1 MAGEPRALE
10 SLGRLSGLVNLEER
24 YSGKSVFVTGHT
36 GFKGS
41 WLTEW
46 LLLLGARVTGYSLPP
61 SAVPALFTQLGL
73 RNRVTHFE
81 ADIRQGDYLRQV
93 ILETRPEFVFHLA
106 AQPLVR
112 LSYAEPR
119 ETYDVNVMGTINVL
133 EGLRALPH
141 PCTSVF
147 VTTDKCYAEKV
158 SIDSYREEDALG
170 GHDPYS
176 SSKAAA
182 ELAIAAYRRSFFS
195 QRESKIALAS
205 ARAGNV
211 LGGGDWAADRLA
223 PDCIRSLM
231 SGESI
236 AIRNRSATRPWQYV
250 LDPLSGYLELGAALS
265 QQLQSRE
272 TVHVPAAGSVPREDL
287 ASAFN
292 FGPGTGSERTVLEL
306 VEEILK
312 HWPGTW
318 RDKMEPAAP
327 RETMNLRLATD
338 KALRLLGWSPTYDFQ
353 QTVKSAVEWY
363 RESAS
368 FALEDADRFVEIT
381 HRQISEYLA
390 CRENKTLAALH

>member
-1 MAGEPRALE
+1 
-10 SLGRLSGLVNLEER
+10 VNLERR

-61 SAVPALFTQLGL
+61 STKPALFTQLGL

-81 ADIRQGDYLRQV
+81 ADIRQRDYLRQV
-93 ILETRPEFVFHLA
+93 MLETRPEFVFHLA

-133 EGLRALPH
+133 EGLRALH
-141 PCTSVF
+141 YPCASVC
-147 VTTDKCYAEKV
+147 VTTDKCYAEKA

-211 LGGGDWAADRLA
+211 LGGGDWSADRIV
-223 PDCIRSLM
+223 PDSIRSLVR
-231 SGESI
+231 GEPV
-236 AIRNRSATRPWQYV
+236 AIRNPSATRPWQYV

-265 QQLQSRE
+265 QHLQSRK
-272 TVHVPAAGSVPREDL
+272 TVHASTVDPIPGEDL
-287 ASAFN
+287 AAAFN
-292 FGPGTGSERTVLEL
+292 FGPGTRSERTVLEL

-318 RDKMEPAAP
+318 RDKMEQAAP
-327 RETMNLRLATD
+327 REAMNLRLAAD

-353 QTVKSAVEWY
+353 QTVKSTVEWY
-363 RESAS
+363 RKSAS
-368 FALEDADRFVEIT
+368 FALEDAGRFVEIT
-381 HRQISEYLA
+381 HRQITEYLA
-390 CRENKTLAALH
+390 CREKKALAALH

>member
-1 MAGEPRALE
+1 M
-10 SLGRLSGLVNLEER
+10 NLEER
-24 YSGKSVFVTGHT
+24 YAGKSVFVTGHT

-61 SAVPALFTQLGL
+61 STEPALFTQLRL
-73 RNRVTHFE
+73 RNRVAHFE
-81 ADIRQGDYLRQV
+81 GDIRQDDYLRQV
-93 ILETRPEFVFHLA
+93 MLKTKPEFVFHMA

-112 LSYAEPR
+112 LAHAEAK

-133 EGLRALPH
+133 EALREFSH
-141 PCTSVF
+141 PCAAVF
-147 VTTDKCYAEKV
+147 ITTDKCYAEKA
-158 SIDSYREEDALG
+158 SADGYREDDALG
-170 GHDPYS
+170 GYEPYG

-195 QRESKIALAS
+195 ETGSMIALAS
-205 ARAGNV
+205 ARAGNA
-211 LGGGDWAADRLA
+211 LGGGDWAADRIV

-231 SGESI
+231 SGQSI

-265 QQLQSRE
+265 QQLQARE
-272 TVHVPAAGSVPREDL
+272 TEHAAKTCLTPSEDV

-292 FGPGTGSERTVLEL
+292 FGPGHDSEHTVLEL
-306 VEEILK
+306 VQEILK
-312 HWPGTW
+312 HWPGAW
-318 RDKMEPAAP
+318 HDKKEQAAP
-327 RETMNLRLATD
+327 REAMHLRLATG

-353 QTVKSAVEWY
+353 QTVESTVEWY
-363 RESAS
+363 RESVS
-368 FALEDADRFVEIT
+368 FTLEDSSRFVEIT
-381 HRQISEYLA
+381 HRQITEYLA

>member
-1 MAGEPRALE
+1 
-10 SLGRLSGLVNLEER
+10 VNLERR
-24 YSGKSVFVTGHT
+24 YSGKSVLVTGHT

-61 SAVPALFTQLGL
+61 STKPALFTQLGL

-81 ADIRQGDYLRQV
+81 ADIRQRDYLRQV
-93 ILETRPEFVFHLA
+93 MLETRPEFVFHLA

-133 EGLRALPH
+133 EGLRAVRH
-141 PCTSVF
+141 PCAAVF
-147 VTTDKCYAEKV
+147 ITTDKCYAEKA
-158 SIDSYREEDALG
+158 SADGYREEDALG
-170 GHDPYS
+170 GYDPYS

-195 QRESKIALAS
+195 QTESMIALAS

-211 LGGGDWAADRLA
+211 LGGGDWSADRIV
-223 PDCIRSLM
+223 PDSIRSLM
-231 SGESI
+231 RGEPV
-236 AIRNRSATRPWQYV
+236 AIRNPSATRPWQYV

-265 QQLQSRE
+265 QHLQSRKTAHAS
-272 TVHVPAAGSVPREDL
+272 TVDPIPGEDL
-287 ASAFN
+287 AAAFN
-292 FGPGTGSERTVLEL
+292 FGPGTGSEHTVLEL

-318 RDKMEPAAP
+318 RDKMEQAAP
-327 RETMNLRLATD
+327 REAMNLRLATD

-363 RESAS
+363 RKSAS
-368 FALEDADRFVEIT
+368 FALEDSGRFVEIT

-390 CRENKTLAALH
+390 CRENKTLVALH